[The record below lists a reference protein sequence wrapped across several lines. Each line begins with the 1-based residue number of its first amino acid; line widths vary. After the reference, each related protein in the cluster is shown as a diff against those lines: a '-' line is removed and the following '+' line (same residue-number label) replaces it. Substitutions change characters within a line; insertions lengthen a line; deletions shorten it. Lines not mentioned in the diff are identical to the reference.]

1 MKRRDESLLDQI
13 EADISSD
20 APLGQVLR
28 KCVLLGG
35 RAGSADLREWASR
48 ELKGYDGVDLGTVPT
63 YRKVSAAIQADA
75 VVGNYHVR
83 GQQIS
88 PMQLPDFT
96 RGAIDES
103 VTLCAGVGELEALL
117 RTAFDDNGACLSL
130 PFGSDLA
137 LFMNHEAGDP
147 YQHIERLYWRVS
159 PVAIQGV
166 LDQIRTSLTELVAEL
181 RAGMRADE
189 ALPSADLADQA
200 LSVAIHGKGA
210 SDCECRHDERW
221 RLQFGDADRRG
232 RVLDPMEEVRR
243 LCCWS
248 RQCRWPRARRRS
260 VAALAA
266 DVVGAPASRS

>member
-1 MKRRDESLLDQI
+1 VKRRDESLLDQV
-13 EADISSD
+13 EADIASD

-35 RAGSADLREWASR
+35 RAGSADVREWASR
-48 ELKGYDGVDLGTVPT
+48 ELKGYDGVDLGIVPAH
-63 YRKVSAAIQADA
+63 RKVSAVIQADA
-75 VVGNYHVR
+75 VVGNYQVR

-103 VTLCAGVGELEALL
+103 VTLCSGVRELEALL
-117 RTAFDDNGACLSL
+117 RTAFDNNGACLSL
-130 PFGSDLA
+130 PSGSDLA
-137 LFMNHEAGDP
+137 LYMNHEADDP
-147 YQHIERLYWRVS
+147 YQHIERLYWRLS

-210 SDCECRHDERW
+210 RVTVNAAMTNGGGSSSATPSAAYGFW
-221 RLQFGDADRRG
+221 TPWKKFGAFAAG
-232 RVLDPMEEVRR
+232 L
-243 LCCWS
+243 
-248 RQCRWPRARRRS
+248 AS
-260 VAALAA
+260 VGGLALA
-266 DVVGAPASRS
+266 VGQWQHWLPM